1 MPFLP
6 QSALK
11 EYSNVTEAD
20 IAFAVAM
27 WYRLAP
33 AFYRPLMDAPLTG
46 QPARFTWDAK
56 VRLYVYSQSGKH
68 IPALEIRNRAIE
80 PFIQSVNGMMRAA
93 TAGLQ
98 SKAADVDAWQA
109 EMMQTIKLSQLAA
122 WLIANGGQKNATK
135 SDNEN
140 AALTILALLVFFN
153 VFVKDVITKKQKM
166 NGLLFIRSDLYAE
179 AARDAFEEAGR
190 LSKEIYLGHT
200 EERRR
205 LDPLIS
211 NHCHTVDDWMGC
223 PELAAKGWQ
232 PIGSLPRLM
241 NTPCRSHCHCTW
253 ETR

>member
-11 EYSNVTEAD
+11 EYSTVTEAD

-33 AFYRPLMDAPLTG
+33 AFYRPLMDAPLAG

-56 VRLYVYSQSGKH
+56 VRLYVYTQSGRH

-80 PFIQSVNGMMRAA
+80 PFIQSVKDMMRAA

-135 SDNEN
+135 SDNDN
-140 AALTILALLVFFN
+140 AALTILALLIFFN
-153 VFVKDVITKKQKM
+153 LFVKDILAKKQPM
-166 NGLLFIRSDLYAE
+166 NGFLLLRSGLYAN
-179 AARDAFEEAGR
+179 AARDAYEEGR
-190 LSKEIYLGHT
+190 RQGEQIYLGKT
-200 EERRR
+200 QERRV
-205 LDPLIS
+205 LDPQA
-211 NHCHTVDDWMGC
+211 NHCHTVEDWIGC
-223 PELAAKGWQ
+223 PELAAKGWR

-241 NTPCRSHCHCTW
+241 DTPCVSNCRCHF
-253 ETR
+253 EYK